1 MGVGRG
7 VGVEESLTVCVSQF
21 GLAVRHWASKQK
33 DLGSIP
39 LRLSSLFK
47 GYGLW
52 HLSL

>member
-1 MGVGRG
+1 MGGWG
-7 VGVEESLTVCVSQF
+7 EGGQESDCVNVF
-21 GLAVRHWASKQK
+21 GPAVKHWASKQK

>member
-1 MGVGRG
+1 MGGWGGRG
-7 VGVEESLTVCVSQF
+7 EEESDYVNVF
-21 GLAVRHWASKQK
+21 GPAVRHWASKQK

-39 LRLSSLFK
+39 RRLSSLFK